1 MDKLKLTAFVLLTLG
16 IIFDEIL
23 ILFFLLSISSLIILS
38 IRRVDVIRV
47 FLSAMLIGFLFEKL
61 GLTTGFPFGHYAYH
75 FPPYLLGVPVFV
87 IFGWGIFSYISY
99 LPVMDFPFKYRVL
112 FFPILMV
119 IIDLSVDP
127 IMVTAH
133 YWTWISTYPNWYGI
147 PLTNFLG
154 WYLVSFIISLTSIR
168 TKEMKNSYIIFL
180 ITYFLFSLKFLI
192 FAKPQ
197 LIGPLSIA
205 TSLALLI
212 SIIIFVFNRLIVK
225 KGQQGQ

>member
-1 MDKLKLTAFVLLTLG
+1 
-16 IIFDEIL
+16 
-23 ILFFLLSISSLIILS
+23 
-38 IRRVDVIRV
+38 
-47 FLSAMLIGFLFEKL
+47 MLIGFLFEKL
-61 GLTTGFPFGHYAYH
+61 GLTTGFPFGHYAYY

-225 KGQQGQ
+225 KG